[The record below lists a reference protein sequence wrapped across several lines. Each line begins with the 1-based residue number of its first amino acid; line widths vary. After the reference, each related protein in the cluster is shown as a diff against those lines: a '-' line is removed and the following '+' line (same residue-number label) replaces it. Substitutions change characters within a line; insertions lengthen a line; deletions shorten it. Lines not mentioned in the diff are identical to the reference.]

1 MRKDA
6 QGIQATGVPQLSSV
20 QKLQPSGKDNNSVGW
35 RSLFVTNELNE
46 LLVEERAIYPGTT
59 LIWFAAFY
67 LGLGW

>member
-1 MRKDA
+1 M
-6 QGIQATGVPQLSSV
+6 
-20 QKLQPSGKDNNSVGW
+20 DNNSVGW